1 MWVEELSNGKFKYCE
16 RYLDHK
22 TGKNRRISI
31 TLDKNTPQAKNY
43 AIKMLNKKIESTK
56 TETKKIRL
64 GELTEEYI
72 AFKKKHW
79 ALSTYNKNLGFY
91 KRHIQPYPEHDFYV
105 CKLTLNDIQRIIDRV
120 QYDKGLARNTII
132 NIKSLIGSVLNYGYD
147 EYDIEFVKSFDRVFI
162 KEELPKELPIINSD
176 EIPKLIEDMRS
187 NINELYA
194 DAVEVQILTGMRI
207 GELRA
212 LTEED
217 WFDNKIR
224 INKSIER
231 KTNAFSKPKNIQSI
245 RTIDS
250 SDRINEIFERRIKLN
265 HLLFGDEANLIFAS
279 KLNGPLT
286 YTYFQELIKRV
297 NPELSS
303 HVFRHT
309 HVSLLAEKGFPLKY
323 IMERVGHTNPET
335 TMKVYTH
342 VTERMQKEA
351 RDKLNNLI

>member
-1 MWVEELSNGKFKYCE
+1 
-16 RYLDHK
+16 
-22 TGKNRRISI
+22 
-31 TLDKNTPQAKNY
+31 
-43 AIKMLNKKIESTK
+43 
-56 TETKKIRL
+56 
-64 GELTEEYI
+64 
-72 AFKKKHW
+72 
-79 ALSTYNKNLGFY
+79 
-91 KRHIQPYPEHDFYV
+91 
-105 CKLTLNDIQRIIDRV
+105 
-120 QYDKGLARNTII
+120 
-132 NIKSLIGSVLNYGYD
+132 
-147 EYDIEFVKSFDRVFI
+147 
-162 KEELPKELPIINSD
+162 
-176 EIPKLIEDMRS
+176 MRS

-212 LTEED
+212 LTEDD

-231 KTNAFSKPKNIQSI
+231 KTNVFSKPKNIQSI
-245 RTIDS
+245 RTINS

-265 HLLFGDEANLIFAS
+265 HFLFGDEANLIFAS

-286 YTYFQELIKRV
+286 YTYFQELIKSI

-309 HVSLLAEKGFPLKY
+309 HISLLAEKGFPLKY